1 MERTNRSDLY
11 ESVQVYEELKERET
25 DVQDNFD
32 GFASYLCRLLQSFL
46 YSFYMTIRTILNS
59 VS

>member
-25 DVQDNFD
+25 DVQDNLD
-32 GFASYLCRLLQSFL
+32 GFASYLSRLLQSFL
-46 YSFYMTIRTILNS
+46 YFFTWRYVRF
-59 VS
+59 

>member
-32 GFASYLCRLLQSFL
+32 GFASYLSRLLQSFL
-46 YSFYMTIRTILNS
+46 YFFTWRYVRF
-59 VS
+59 